1 MKKLKATLL
10 VIDLLLAAAVIAA
23 GLYCLEWFQ
32 AVDSIPDPE
41 ECNLKAEQLV
51 LDAAALEEQIKSRK
65 QEVARLEADGE
76 AAYTAAEGILK
87 EKQDSHA
94 LLSAQRDNLQA
105 QLDSINNA
113 ETVIK
118 EKQEAL
124 AALRVAYGTAV
135 RQLEDKILAGES
147 QYKICYLTFDDGPSY
162 YTNRFLE
169 KLDELDIYVTFF
181 TIGKQMAS
189 RDYALRDQYLR
200 WQATS
205 GHSIQNHTY
214 THAIHDGLYS
224 SVNSFISA
232 VKKQDDV
239 VFNATGL
246 HTDVVRF
253 PAGSYYCKNR
263 KATIAELEKQGYGWI
278 DWSGNAYDSGSKE
291 YSSGYTARTVIWQ
304 VRQEQISVVLMH
316 DWRLGTLEALDTI
329 VPTLQAENYLFL
341 PLFKESST
349 IGNTKPKWD
358 N

>member
-1 MKKLKATLL
+1 MKKLKAILL
-10 VIDLLLAAAVIAA
+10 VIDFLLAAAVIAV
-23 GLYCLEWFQ
+23 GLYCLECWNAAGSVPSVTDCAAQ
-32 AVDSIPDPE
+32 TA
-41 ECNLKAEQLV
+41 QLQ
-51 LDAAALEEQIKSRK
+51 LDAAELDHQIEQRKTELANLE
-65 QEVARLEADGE
+65 QESESAY
-76 AAYTAAEGILK
+76 AAA
-87 EKQDSHA
+87 
-94 LLSAQRDNLQA
+94 QA
-105 QLDSINNA
+105 QWTQKKADYDVVEAECAALQTQLDDINNA
-113 ETVIK
+113 EVVIK
-118 EKQEAL
+118 GKQEAI
-124 AALRVAYGTAV
+124 ATLRVEYGTAV

-181 TIGKQMAS
+181 TIGKQMSS
-189 RDYALRDQYLR
+189 RDYVLRDQYLR
-200 WQATS
+200 WEASS
-205 GHSIQNHTY
+205 GHTIANHTY

-224 SVNSFISA
+224 SVNSFMSA

-246 HTDVVRF
+246 HTDIVRF

-263 KATIAELEKQGYGWI
+263 KSTIAELQKQGYGWI
-278 DWSGNAYDSGSKE
+278 DWSGNAYDSGAKE

-349 IGNTKPKWD
+349 IGTVRPKWD
-358 N
+358 G

>member
-1 MKKLKATLL
+1 MKKLKAILL
-10 VIDLLLAAAVIAA
+10 AIDFLLAAAVIAA
-23 GLYCLEWFQ
+23 GLYCLECWNVAGSVPSVADCEAQ
-32 AVDSIPDPE
+32 IAQ
-41 ECNLKAEQLV
+41 LK
-51 LDAAALEEQIKSRK
+51 LDAAELDQKIAQRKTELANLE
-65 QEVARLEADGE
+65 QESENAYIAAEADWNQKK
-76 AAYTAAEGILK
+76 AAYDTVEAERAA
-87 EKQDSHA
+87 
-94 LLSAQRDNLQA
+94 LQV
-105 QLDSINNA
+105 QLDDINNA
-113 ETVIK
+113 DAVITK
-118 EKQEAL
+118 KQEEI
-124 AALRVAYGTAV
+124 AALRVEYGTAV
-135 RQLEDKILAGES
+135 RKLEDMVLAGETK
-147 QYKICYLTFDDGPSY
+147 YKICYLTFDDGPSY

-169 KLDELDIYVTFF
+169 KLDKLDIYVTFF

-224 SVNSFISA
+224 SVDSFISA
-232 VKKQDDV
+232 VKKQDDT

-246 HTDVVRF
+246 HTDIVRF
-253 PAGSYYCKNR
+253 PAGSYYCKYR
-263 KATIAELEKQGYGWI
+263 KASIAELEKLGYGWI
-278 DWSGNAYDSGSKE
+278 DWSGNAYDSGAKE
-291 YSSGYTARTVIWQ
+291 YSSGYTARTVIGQ

-349 IGNTKPKWD
+349 IGNTRPKWD